1 MHPYLNIAIKAARRA
16 GTIITRS
23 MEQLDKLR
31 VYEKGLNDLVTSVDK
46 AVEEDIIETIYKAYP
61 HHAIIGEE
69 TGEHAGEEF
78 TWVIDPLDGTLNFVH
93 GFPQFCVSI
102 AVMYKDSIEHGVIY
116 DPISQDLY
124 SASRGRGAQLNER
137 KIRVSERASLS
148 GSLLSSSFPYRNRE
162 MSIDV
167 HMDIF
172 KECFVKCAD
181 IRRTGSAA
189 LNLAYIAAGRLDGYW
204 ESHLKPWDIAAG
216 ILLVKEAG
224 GFVTDFAGAYG
235 YLESGKVIAA
245 TPKVHTE
252 LLKIIQNH
260 SM

>member
-31 VYEKGLNDLVTSVDK
+31 VYEKGLNDLVTSVDR

-61 HHAIIGEE
+61 NHAIIGEE
-69 TGEHAGEEF
+69 TGEHPGEEF
-78 TWVIDPLDGTLNFVH
+78 TWVIDPIDGTLNFVH

-102 AVMYKDSIEHGVIY
+102 AVLYQDSIEHGVIY

-124 SASRGRGAQLNER
+124 TASRGRGAQVNGR
-137 KIRVSERASLS
+137 KIRVSEKIGLT
-148 GSLLSSSFPYRNRE
+148 GSLIASSFPYRNRE
-162 MSIDV
+162 ASIDK

-172 KECFVKCAD
+172 KEIFVKCAD

-189 LNLAYIAAGRLDGYW
+189 LNLAYIAAGRLDGFW
-204 ESHLKPWDIAAG
+204 ESHLQSWDIAAG
-216 ILLVKEAG
+216 ILMVKEAG
-224 GFVTDFAGAYG
+224 GFVSDFAGEYSC
-235 YLESGKVIAA
+235 LDSGNVVAGA
-245 TPKVHTE
+245 PKVHAE
-252 LLKIIQNH
+252 LLKLIQSHNI
-260 SM
+260 